1 MTIFL
6 DIFRIKFSKFSIS
19 IILKASWNLIFGVP
33 FIDWFCM
40 VFWSFYTIKTLQ
52 FFIFFRFLWF
62 FWFLWFLWFLWFF
75 WFLIIKP
82 SSSTD
87 SIVDTFTCSS
97 TPNLVPPCINNIIR
111 DLSIEVYEFGRLTG
125 LFFFSD
131 SVTFILITETCLPL
145 ESSSNIGF

>member
-6 DIFRIKFSKFSIS
+6 DIFRIKSSKFSIS

-33 FIDWFCM
+33 FIDWFCV

-62 FWFLWFLWFLWFF
+62 FWFF
-75 WFLIIKP
+75 WFLIKP

-97 TPNLVPPCINNIIR
+97 TPNLVPPCI
-111 DLSIEVYEFGRLTG
+111 LTTLFGIYQLKFMNLEG
-125 LFFFSD
+125 LQD
-131 SVTFILITETCLPL
+131 SSSSPTPL
-145 ESSSNIGF
+145 HSSSLQKHVSLWNHKSSNIDL